1 MTSPLLYQSQTT
13 FTEEEPD
20 FILKYDIKYRMG
32 KEPEGE
38 DEE

>member
-1 MTSPLLYQSQTT
+1 MTSPRLFQSQTT
-13 FTEEEPD
+13 FAEEEPD
-20 FILKYDIKYRMG
+20 FILNFDIKYRMG